1 MKIEESER
9 MGWKSG
15 SAVTSWRD
23 LKNTR
28 EREEEEEAREVVMS
42 RCGRSSS
49 TREKKAENAGWPDP
63 EGVECNLW
71 SFSGRSLCL
80 FSLFGS
86 LCSVLSVRFSARVSS
101 LFADVRAV
109 SILRSSPMTNQRR
122 NG

>member
-80 FSLFGS
+80 FSL
-86 LCSVLSVRFSARVSS
+86 SVLSVRVSS